1 MGHGLEQRD
10 LIRGLPL
17 PRLSGVDQNKFLR
30 DARRD
35 IDWLGKGPSVVHQVA
50 VGDPHQA
57 YVNWWKNPGAP
68 ESTNTQNQRPMDRR
82 FLHPRRQCPQRGWTG
97 GRSSCPETRL
107 RQVSAPYV
115 GWGLRLIFSSVAMGI
130 VIATF
135 GTLAGMYAEN
145 TPPSQTLT

>member
-57 YVNWWKNPGAP
+57 YVNWWKNPGHL
-68 ESTNTQNQRPMDRR
+68 SRPTRR
-82 FLHPRRQCPQRGWTG
+82 IKGRWTEGFCIRDVNVRNVDGRVAEVLVPKLGYVEFRPLMSAGDFGSSSHP
-97 GRSSCPETRL
+97 
-107 RQVSAPYV
+107 
-115 GWGLRLIFSSVAMGI
+115 
-130 VIATF
+130 
-135 GTLAGMYAEN
+135 
-145 TPPSQTLT
+145 